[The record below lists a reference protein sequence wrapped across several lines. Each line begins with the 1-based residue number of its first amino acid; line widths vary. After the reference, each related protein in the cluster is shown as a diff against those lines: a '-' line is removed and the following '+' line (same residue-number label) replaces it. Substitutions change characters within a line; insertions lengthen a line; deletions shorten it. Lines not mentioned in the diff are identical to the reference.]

1 MIRNPFRYGE
11 PVTGDYFTN
20 RYREREA
27 IMGELSQGRNV
38 LLTGPRH
45 MGKSS
50 LARRVVSEFERQGVM
65 AVYVDFE
72 RAYSVNQFI
81 EIFLAELLRTA
92 FRQAKELQ
100 QFIETLSPGLKNI
113 LVLKLGKAGELTVEV
128 SRTKNPVNIAL
139 TLLSLAQSTAEY
151 KRRVCVVCLDEITP
165 GILPEDFRKGILEV
179 ARKQPQVGYLL
190 LNLEQPGSDM
200 REGFVHWPLEKIEER
215 YLRAFIKTR
224 FENTGFRV
232 EEALIDEVLK
242 ASWGQAHYV
251 QMICRELWNLGHTS
265 KLVSS
270 KNLPPALE
278 SILETHSGFYTAMWR
293 ELSTHQKNLLLAIAA
308 SGGRKIFSKEFVQRH
323 NLGGFSTVQKSVNRL
338 LEIKVLERIQN
349 TAEFTDVFFK
359 EWLTRRMA

>member
-1 MIRNPFRYGE
+1 LIRNPFRYGE

-20 RYREREA
+20 RYREREF
-27 IMGELSQGRNV
+27 IMGELSAGRNV
-38 LLTGPRH
+38 LLTAPRH
-45 MGKSS
+45 AGKSS
-50 LARRVVSEFERQGVM
+50 LARRIVSEFERQGIM

-100 QFIETLSPGLKNI
+100 QFIGTLSPELKNI
-113 LVLKLGKAGELTVEV
+113 LILKLGKAGELTVDI
-128 SRTKNPVNIAL
+128 SRSKNPVNVALALL
-139 TLLSLAQSTAEY
+139 TLAQATAEY
-151 KRRVCVVCLDEITP
+151 KHRACVVCLDEITQ
-165 GILPEDFRKGILEV
+165 GILPGEFRQGILEA
-179 ARKQPQVGYLL
+179 ARRQPSVGYLL
-190 LNLEQPGSDM
+190 LDLEKPGSDAQ
-200 REGFVHWPLEKIEER
+200 EGFVHWPLEKIEER

-242 ASWGQAHYV
+242 ASWGEAHYV

-278 SILETHSGFYTAMWR
+278 SILETHTGFYTAMWR
-293 ELSTHQKNLLLAIAA
+293 EFSPHQKNLLLAITA
-308 SGGRKIFSKEFVQRH
+308 SGGRKIFSQDFVSRH
-323 NLGGFSTVQKSVNRL
+323 RLGGFSTVQKSVNRL
-338 LEIKVLERIQN
+338 LELKVLERAQN
-349 TAEFTDVFFK
+349 TVVFADLFFK